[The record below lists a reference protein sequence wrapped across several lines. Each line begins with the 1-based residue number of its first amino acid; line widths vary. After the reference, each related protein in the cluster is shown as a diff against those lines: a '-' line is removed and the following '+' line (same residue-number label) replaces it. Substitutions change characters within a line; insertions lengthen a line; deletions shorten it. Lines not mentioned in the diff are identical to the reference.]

1 MIKSKRLKNL
11 KLLKQKKL
19 NKLTIEINTLNSE
32 IEKSNGLKK
41 KLEKIKGNSF
51 TEEKYNSS
59 MNIMYKYEFD
69 RKILEQ
75 IDICENRVLFLKKEL
90 LRSKNKLGKIISQ
103 KKLIEEKIKF
113 SLPDPDKLFNCK
125 SLEPL
130 FEVSASMMINFLSI
144 SKKGFTE
151 SDPI

>member
-1 MIKSKRLKNL
+1 MIKTKRLKNL

-19 NKLTIEINTLNSE
+19 KKLSVEINTLNSE
-32 IEKSNGLKK
+32 IKKSNGLKK
-41 KLEKIKGNSF
+41 KLEKIKNNSF
-51 TEEKYNSS
+51 TEEKYNSP

-75 IDICENRVLFLKKEL
+75 IEVCDNRVLFLKKEL

-113 SLPDPDKLFNCK
+113 SFLEELRIKEEKLLMATPAFRK
-125 SLEPL
+125 
-130 FEVSASMMINFLSI
+130 I
-144 SKKGFTE
+144 
-151 SDPI
+151 

>member
-32 IEKSNGLKK
+32 IKKSDGLKK
-41 KLEKIKGNSF
+41 KLEKIKNNSF
-51 TEEKYNSS
+51 TEKKHNSS

-75 IDICENRVLFLKKEL
+75 IDVCKNRILFLEKEL
-90 LRSKNKLGKIISQ
+90 LRSKNKLGQIISQ
-103 KKLIEEKIKF
+103 KKLIEEKLKF
-113 SLPDPDKLFNCK
+113 SFLEELRIKEEKLLRDTPTFRR
-125 SLEPL
+125 
-130 FEVSASMMINFLSI
+130 I
-144 SKKGFTE
+144 
-151 SDPI
+151 

>member
-1 MIKSKRLKNL
+1 MIKTKRLKNL

-32 IEKSNGLKK
+32 IKKSNGLKK
-41 KLEKIKGNSF
+41 KLEKIKNNSF

-75 IDICENRVLFLKKEL
+75 IEICENRVLFLKKEL
-90 LRSKNKLGKIISQ
+90 LRSKNKLGQIISQ

-113 SLPDPDKLFNCK
+113 SFLEEIRVKEEKLLRATPVFRK
-125 SLEPL
+125 
-130 FEVSASMMINFLSI
+130 I
-144 SKKGFTE
+144 
-151 SDPI
+151 

>member
-32 IEKSNGLKK
+32 IKKSEGLRK
-41 KLEKIKGNSF
+41 KLEKIKNNSF
-51 TEEKYNSS
+51 TEKKYNSP
-59 MNIMYKYEFD
+59 MNIMYRYEFD

-90 LRSKNKLGKIISQ
+90 LRSKNKLGQIFSQ
-103 KKLIEEKIKF
+103 KKLIEEKLKF
-113 SLPDPDKLFNCK
+113 SFLEELRVKEEKLLRATPTFRK
-125 SLEPL
+125 
-130 FEVSASMMINFLSI
+130 V
-144 SKKGFTE
+144 
-151 SDPI
+151 

>member
-1 MIKSKRLKNL
+1 MIKTKRLKNL

-32 IEKSNGLKK
+32 IQKSNGLKR
-41 KLEKIKGNSF
+41 KLEKIKNNSF

-75 IDICENRVLFLKKEL
+75 IEVCENRVLFLKKEL
-90 LRSKNKLGKIISQ
+90 LRSKNKLGQIISQ

-113 SLPDPDKLFNCK
+113 SFLEELRIKEEKLLRVTPAFRK
-125 SLEPL
+125 
-130 FEVSASMMINFLSI
+130 I
-144 SKKGFTE
+144 
-151 SDPI
+151 

>member
-11 KLLKQKKL
+11 KLLKQKKI

-32 IEKSNGLKK
+32 IKKSNGLKK
-41 KLEKIKGNSF
+41 KLQKIKDNSF

-75 IDICENRVLFLKKEL
+75 IDVCENRVLFLKKEL
-90 LRSKNKLGKIISQ
+90 LRSKIKLGQIISQ
-103 KKLIEEKIKF
+103 KKLIEEKINF
-113 SLPDPDKLFNCK
+113 SFLEELRIKEEKLLRATPTFRK
-125 SLEPL
+125 S
-130 FEVSASMMINFLSI
+130 
-144 SKKGFTE
+144 
-151 SDPI
+151 

>member
-32 IEKSNGLKK
+32 IKKSDGLKK
-41 KLEKIKGNSF
+41 KLEKIKNNSF
-51 TEEKYNSS
+51 TEKKHNSS

-75 IDICENRVLFLKKEL
+75 IDVCKNRILFLEKEL
-90 LRSKNKLGKIISQ
+90 LRSKNKLGQIISQ
-103 KKLIEEKIKF
+103 KKLIEEKLKF
-113 SLPDPDKLFNCK
+113 SFLEELRVKEEKLLRDTPTFRK
-125 SLEPL
+125 
-130 FEVSASMMINFLSI
+130 I
-144 SKKGFTE
+144 
-151 SDPI
+151 

>member
-1 MIKSKRLKNL
+1 MIKTKRLKNL

-32 IEKSNGLKK
+32 IKKSNGLKN
-41 KLEKIKGNSF
+41 KLEKIKNNSF

-75 IDICENRVLFLKKEL
+75 IEVCENRVIFLKKEL
-90 LRSKNKLGKIISQ
+90 LRSKNKLGQIISQ

-113 SLPDPDKLFNCK
+113 SFLEELRVKEEKLLNSTPPFRK
-125 SLEPL
+125 L
-130 FEVSASMMINFLSI
+130 
-144 SKKGFTE
+144 
-151 SDPI
+151 

>member
-1 MIKSKRLKNL
+1 MIKTKRLKNL

-32 IEKSNGLKK
+32 IIKSNVLKK
-41 KLEKIKGNSF
+41 KLEKIKENSF
-51 TEEKYNSS
+51 TEDKYNSP

-75 IDICENRVLFLKKEL
+75 IDVCKNRVLFLKKEL
-90 LRSKNKLGKIISQ
+90 LRSRNKLGQIISQ

-113 SLPDPDKLFNCK
+113 SFLEELRVKEEKL
-125 SLEPL
+125 LRTTPL
-130 FEVSASMMINFLSI
+130 FRKI
-144 SKKGFTE
+144 
-151 SDPI
+151 

>member
-32 IEKSNGLKK
+32 IKKSDVLKK
-41 KLEKIKGNSF
+41 KLEKIKNNSF
-51 TEEKYNSS
+51 TEKKHISS

-75 IDICENRVLFLKKEL
+75 IDVCENRVLFLKKEL
-90 LRSKNKLGKIISQ
+90 LRSKNKLGQIISQ
-103 KKLIEEKIKF
+103 KKLIEEKLKF
-113 SLPDPDKLFNCK
+113 SFLEELRVKEEKLLRATPTFRK
-125 SLEPL
+125 
-130 FEVSASMMINFLSI
+130 V
-144 SKKGFTE
+144 
-151 SDPI
+151 

>member
-1 MIKSKRLKNL
+1 MIKTKRLKNL

-32 IEKSNGLKK
+32 IKKSNGLKK
-41 KLEKIKGNSF
+41 KLEKIKNNSF

-75 IDICENRVLFLKKEL
+75 IEVCENRVLFLKKEL
-90 LRSKNKLGKIISQ
+90 LRSKNKLGQIISQ

-113 SLPDPDKLFNCK
+113 SFLEELRIKEEKLLRATPVFRK
-125 SLEPL
+125 
-130 FEVSASMMINFLSI
+130 I
-144 SKKGFTE
+144 
-151 SDPI
+151 

>member
-1 MIKSKRLKNL
+1 MIKTKRLKNL

-32 IEKSNGLKK
+32 IKKSNGLKK
-41 KLEKIKGNSF
+41 KLQKIKDNSF

-75 IDICENRVLFLKKEL
+75 IEICENRVLFLKKEL
-90 LRSKNKLGKIISQ
+90 LRSKNKLGQIISQ
-103 KKLIEEKIKF
+103 KKLIEEKLKF
-113 SLPDPDKLFNCK
+113 SFLEELRVKEEKLLRATPTFRK
-125 SLEPL
+125 
-130 FEVSASMMINFLSI
+130 V
-144 SKKGFTE
+144 
-151 SDPI
+151 

>member
-32 IEKSNGLKK
+32 IKKSDSLKK
-41 KLEKIKGNSF
+41 KLEKIKNNSF
-51 TEEKYNSS
+51 TEKKHNSS

-75 IDICENRVLFLKKEL
+75 IDVCKNRILFLKKEL
-90 LRSKNKLGKIISQ
+90 LRSKNKLGQIISQ
-103 KKLIEEKIKF
+103 KKLIEEKLKF
-113 SLPDPDKLFNCK
+113 SFLEELRVKEEKL
-125 SLEPL
+125 LRDTP
-130 FEVSASMMINFLSI
+130 SI
-144 SKKGFTE
+144 RK
-151 SDPI
+151 I

>member
-1 MIKSKRLKNL
+1 MIKTKRLKNL

-32 IEKSNGLKK
+32 IKKSNGLKN
-41 KLEKIKGNSF
+41 KLEKIKSNSF

-75 IDICENRVLFLKKEL
+75 IDVCENRVLFLKKEL

-103 KKLIEEKIKF
+103 KKLIEEKLKF
-113 SLPDPDKLFNCK
+113 SFLEELRVKEEKLLRVTPTFRK
-125 SLEPL
+125 
-130 FEVSASMMINFLSI
+130 V
-144 SKKGFTE
+144 
-151 SDPI
+151 

>member
-1 MIKSKRLKNL
+1 MIKTKRLKNL

-32 IEKSNGLKK
+32 IKKSNGLKK
-41 KLEKIKGNSF
+41 KLEKIKNNSF

-75 IDICENRVLFLKKEL
+75 IEVCENRVLFLKKEL
-90 LRSKNKLGKIISQ
+90 LRSKNKLGQIISQ

-113 SLPDPDKLFNCK
+113 SFFEELRIKEEKLLRTTPAFRK
-125 SLEPL
+125 
-130 FEVSASMMINFLSI
+130 I
-144 SKKGFTE
+144 
-151 SDPI
+151 

>member
-1 MIKSKRLKNL
+1 MIKTKRLNNL

-19 NKLTIEINTLNSE
+19 NKITKEINTLNSE
-32 IEKSNGLKK
+32 IKKSNGLKK
-41 KLEKIKGNSF
+41 KLEKIKNNSF

-75 IDICENRVLFLKKEL
+75 IEVCDNRVLFLKKEL

-113 SLPDPDKLFNCK
+113 SFLEELRIKEEKLLRATPAFRK
-125 SLEPL
+125 
-130 FEVSASMMINFLSI
+130 I
-144 SKKGFTE
+144 
-151 SDPI
+151 

>member
-32 IEKSNGLKK
+32 IKKSDVLKK
-41 KLEKIKGNSF
+41 KLEKIKNNSF
-51 TEEKYNSS
+51 TEKKYNSS

-75 IDICENRVLFLKKEL
+75 IDVCENRVLFLKKEL
-90 LRSKNKLGKIISQ
+90 LRSKNKLGQIISQ
-103 KKLIEEKIKF
+103 KKLIEEKLKF
-113 SLPDPDKLFNCK
+113 SFLEELRVKEEKLLRATPTFRK
-125 SLEPL
+125 
-130 FEVSASMMINFLSI
+130 V
-144 SKKGFTE
+144 
-151 SDPI
+151 